1 VREGGALW
9 KAGHLEGR
17 ALEEA
22 GHLKGRALGEEGH
35 LEEKGTWRGS
45 WEGRGVFFGKGESF
59 WRGRTPVG
67 EKQIFQE
74 TMI

>member
-1 VREGGALW
+1 MREGGALW

-22 GHLKGRALGEEGH
+22 GHLKGRALGRKLG
-35 LEEKGTWRGS
+35 RAGS
-45 WEGRGVFFGKGESF
+45 LFGKGESF